1 MAIITLNFPNH
12 INISAQV
19 GDTAYY
25 VPTSSSSE
33 FTVNS
38 SNVTRIGVI
47 TQINDV
53 INFIKCDTLLPAT
66 DWPSAND
73 FIFFSKDNKA
83 NMTSLLGYYAEATIR
98 NNSQGKAEMFNI
110 STDYFDSSK

>member
-1 MAIITLNFPNH
+1 MATITLNFPNH

-25 VPTSSSSE
+25 VPTATSSD

-83 NMTSLLGYYAEATIR
+83 NMTSLLGYYAEVSFH
-98 NNSQGKAEMFNI
+98 NNSKKPAELYSIGSNVSI
-110 STDYFDSSK
+110 SS